1 MAENNLNS
9 NDTAQNGKAISSV
22 PTQLDVETPS
32 VDRLNLENQFGE
44 YRSLDMPDPLP
55 SYSSPDNVYKSPT
68 ILSSNRQH
76 NDDSLKSFENF
87 LLSKSDTK
95 PGGSIIRTLDEV
107 SSNRYDNFVPGDYN
121 NEDAYGQNQSW
132 GSKMVNGVG
141 KGLLLTGT
149 TFLQGTVGLVNGL
162 VQWGADGRFASFYD
176 NDFNRNLD
184 EVIKK
189 SEDVLPNFYTD
200 VEKNA
205 KWYSPDYFMTGN
217 FLWDGV
223 VKNMGFAA
231 GAYLTGGVYSA
242 GLKGLAALPG
252 ASKLLSMGR
261 LAEAV
266 AASEEALIGLDRGS
280 EAYGKIKAL
289 SDSYIK
295 QYNILSKGHRAV
307 VSGLSTSGEAGF
319 EAYQN
324 LNDFRNTKIQE
335 FKDLN
340 GGLEPK
346 GADLAKINA
355 LADGVG
361 NSSFAA
367 NVALLSATNY
377 IQFPKILGSSYTAE
391 KGIMN
396 NLTKEIGDVTT
407 DAAGKYIV
415 KESKNKV
422 LKTINTVRPY
432 LFSTSEGFEEGA
444 QFSIGVG
451 VKDYYDKKYNNE
463 PTSWMDAISTG
474 IEKGFLSDEGAKNV
488 LIGGFSGALMMGK
501 GKFVEARQ
509 QSVDTSQ
516 AVKEFNQFQ
525 FSDFTKETID
535 SVNRGTK
542 LQEEREQLLKEGN
555 ITDSKDKETDYIINY
570 LTPRIKFG
578 RYDLVKSDIDD
589 QRALASSDDGFNQLV
604 KEGKAE
610 STDTREAFLTR
621 LTNFEQT
628 ANNVKSLYQ
637 SLNLRYGGKV
647 NLEGKPLFTPAVI
660 DKMIYAATKIS
671 DYEQRIPSLS
681 IKLINNVDNITDIL
695 QDVSEGNLESFNV
708 AMTNL
713 EGSKL
718 VNKEDL
724 IEALDDAAYMTV
736 KRDVLLKEYD
746 SLKKF
751 PENHQAVIPT
761 ITDGAG
767 NVLDEN
773 GKIVPKQTI
782 TVKVKDG
789 KTGQVVDKKIEIGTE
804 YVLGKIVKYDKDGN
818 EVIQAPT
825 LSILADN
832 GDGTFKI
839 KDKNGIRNVSAET
852 LEGYQLSKLSDITK
866 DKKKNYAYIN
876 RNNTFSNKLIKDAS
890 GNPVVGRLEYS
901 ANKDRL
907 TFVYKNEK
915 GQVIRS
921 EVWNNMFKAQGT
933 FKEAI
938 VTQVGEV
945 TAEAAQATEEFVN
958 DVTTISQKL
967 QTRNNI
973 ILDLYDKSVKRLD
986 EITKKLNTSKDR
998 LDKAIEALEKQL
1010 AAESLTKAG
1019 KPRKN
1024 QTPAMRK
1031 IINELSSLQ
1040 AILTKEN
1047 EQLQSEKEEL
1057 ESNIPFFKDF
1067 LDNLESLPE
1076 SGREMIKLLKDDINT
1091 LEDLID
1097 ITNQAIKD
1105 NDSLLKQIEDALM
1118 EALSIFN
1125 DYIKRLQQE
1134 NPGVPLFIDDLRTYL
1149 ENILKDKGIEELN
1162 KISTDFVAK
1171 AIELDYDINDFS
1183 AELKIPALNKK
1194 AEDLVKDIADLKE
1207 GLDKLINEQIAK
1219 REILNAFEQFAED
1232 VKKQEEEAA
1241 QMQRNVTLRQE
1252 LLGTLTG
1259 SVQNFFGT
1267 KPYEQEA
1274 KKDKLTVVGATKPF
1288 TGDTD
1293 ERPLPGYA
1301 ARVNHFG
1308 ARVSDM
1314 DNVDDLRGVIVTA
1327 NTEDQILSGLTEAF
1341 MSEDI
1346 PGNTA
1351 ADIARKNKIR
1361 EEVIFLVVTEN
1372 GQLVDK
1378 DGKLIPG
1385 KSADETQ
1392 EAYNKRLYDNAI
1404 FQVFPSASLAYTKG
1418 DIETGSMF
1426 RDTVPEYERESL
1438 KEQYKAWRDGQLSN
1452 TTLDKKGQKFKT
1464 SFGNLEFVKYKD
1476 DKGNPITDATRTPV
1490 QDAGLLAKG
1499 ILNRDAVI
1507 TVATTNDDKSE
1518 GSVSFKSPKG
1528 RVFLRIPGQGLVRLF
1543 NKKFNKTEAETIFEA
1558 MLNLA
1563 KNASANGSLYGNE
1576 KEEVNKNILN
1586 WLKSVVYWGI
1596 AKYPDGTRK
1605 PAGYNNIWFED
1616 VLVEGKQVKKLFM
1629 SGLQKESQ
1637 AYFDFTPQGLM
1648 NSKQDILG
1656 LLGQM
1661 YANTDA
1667 KKVNIDT
1674 YNAPYDEILRF
1685 DNLGNPVTRTWPNY
1699 QTYLLSANIVD
1710 KDGNVI
1716 GKRTGKEIPLTT
1728 QVRPLKSPEDTN
1740 RKGVYFTLNSSVEYT
1755 VPAAPVAAPVIVTPS
1770 PVVATPT
1777 TPQTPVTP
1785 QQQPT
1790 SPGKFN
1796 LDGKGENSIV
1806 IGGKP
1811 DGKGGIT
1818 PIYNINFTFDI
1829 SKISDYLKGLTDFT
1843 SLYEDGGL
1851 TKEFLNILNDNK
1863 VVTYIDT
1870 ADNPNGISA
1879 FVKVAG
1885 ENRAE
1890 GISLNKIFEA
1900 IAPQVVAEMIPVQ
1913 PAIADEPQVVEEQ
1926 EIVVAPEEVT
1936 PSTAQEGVDWNAATL
1951 ENVKS
1956 RLISGELKSITSD
1969 IDEPGDTVKFSYYQ
1983 AEDRQSQQTVGGFED
1998 FAEVDIVEEPKGN
2011 YFTAE
2016 NGFGEGGVF
2025 NENDPKLDKI
2035 INGII
2040 DYNKAASTNEEVAPV
2055 EVVPTTELPE
2065 GFINL
2070 DDIEDVDVDRSE
2082 MRVAQAIDKLDQ
2094 FKAENWNKLEEDY
2107 NKMLPNVPLYRVKN
2121 MIKGTNGRQLWGMFH
2136 NAAVY
2141 VYENAEEGTAYHEVF
2156 EAVWKMFAGPAQK
2169 QAIIN
2174 EFKSR
2179 KGSFTDRET
2188 RKSVEYKN
2196 ATAYQIKE
2204 QLAEEFREAVLLDKL
2219 GKPLESKSLIGRLF
2233 SQLIDAIKA
2242 FFTGQNAQRNTKE
2255 LFNRIGN
2262 GYYAQ
2267 FNPYESQLSYAN
2279 KGVIDIEDAQAN
2291 ESSEGRSTTIPE
2303 IEMHDIIQHMTFL
2316 TLTRLSLNNESVFT
2330 VNDQNETELYP
2341 ALKLGILKLL
2351 KGQKELNKLLV
2362 SEGKSTLEKVTRLN
2376 NNIDTLSF
2384 NIQMEWAEITANH
2397 KAHLKTFDVQFDE
2410 NDEDILNSE
2419 ENTGRGEFESAN
2431 KIDSFRKANAALK
2444 LVLSTMPITQ
2454 VVKGKIDWFPSSIGG
2469 VTLIPAKQIEIDLKS
2484 KLHSSMDIEDMLFG
2498 LKTMAENNPNY
2509 NSLFRRLT
2517 GNSATV
2523 GLDINT
2529 IQEHDFQL
2537 AAALWKS
2544 ISMQNPD
2551 VITVFLQ
2558 EDGDV
2563 VVSNSTLSS
2572 AAKQA
2577 KKEMI
2582 NNIITTL
2589 KNDDSIYFRYAPS
2602 PIGKYYAKNNLKSLE
2617 FNGRDLKGYIDFLK
2631 QLGINFN
2638 ERDLVDLKEDQLTAF
2653 KQSVNYIKNELAK
2666 VGDKKIVKDA
2676 EDNYVE
2682 EDGGI
2687 SVINTKT
2694 LNIDGNL
2701 FELAIVKAVIDNPE
2715 FQSTYFN
2722 INGERT
2728 QSFIGTNLI
2737 SALYNTLSK
2746 LKNIEELQNNPRYKR
2761 FAYLAAGNDVFVQG
2775 SQILKKMFDIVGP
2788 DSTGKRRGGTEDIGK
2803 PVIIDGIVD
2812 EQTGKKKEASKVTYR
2827 QRLIQEMNLNLSGIF
2842 MNLVPGDA
2850 SLEHAIR
2857 MYNAK
2862 DPFVKEDQ
2870 LLNKGYL
2877 DVFKDYFISEVE
2889 LVKENRNTAKNNGK
2903 DLRFFKA
2910 ILADPTKETDAE
2922 KNALH
2927 KKIAS
2932 RIKKDTDAEQLY
2944 QDNKEAINSAV
2955 EAFIKKETEETEEL
2969 LRAYDI
2975 ITTEDGQ
2982 LSVDKVALFGKEEM
2996 VTQAGLNTKLKAL
3009 SINYMI
3015 ANIEM
3020 HKILYSDPYQYND
3033 ELKRIK
3039 NFTSPGQA
3047 LVPSSQNIDTR
3058 LNKIYNK
3065 GFKPGDIGYT
3075 DMTQDHFRSIVL
3087 QDVLSTNE
3095 NLGYDVPYEETDGG
3109 GLITLKGARI
3119 FKLRAGT
3126 WTANNERQYKYDI
3139 AFEKTIKGK
3148 DLTDTEKKEQG
3159 LNLSEEEK
3167 EIFKQGNPGIK
3178 DTYTPI
3184 KPIVRGSK
3192 DNGRTYN
3199 DIVLHKFALAPLS
3212 FRILYE
3218 LNPNS
3223 NAIKLYNKM
3232 QKENIDY
3239 AVFASGS
3246 KVGTEKISPLYN
3258 AKGEFDN
3265 TPFQDAKEKKGNLA
3279 DNVKRAVS
3287 NIPFTIVAV
3296 QSEVPSKDVAAVTQ
3310 GSQITKLATMDY
3322 LESGVPVDFM
3332 PGKEFEDRFMAWL
3345 ALDDKSSYNEGTNI
3359 YNEIINNQKLLEARI
3374 EEAVEALHK
3383 KLGIVETTNE
3393 EGDKQWVIEDRDKLV
3408 KTLTE
3413 EIGKREINY
3422 NIVDAFAGFVK
3433 GDVILEATPV
3443 YQQVRNILYS
3453 IADKTI
3459 VRPKISGGMKVQVSS
3474 ALLESVRAEG
3484 KPVLDDKG
3492 KQVFNEDG
3500 SPKLTY
3506 ASDNLK
3512 FYTKSE
3518 DGKVITTCEIMI
3530 GRWFKSNKTDAELM
3544 DYFNNDS
3551 EGKKEFAALMGVAFR
3566 IPTQKQNSIDVF
3578 KIKQFLPKDFGDSV
3592 IIPSALVKKAGSD
3605 FDIDKLSIYL
3615 KNVFTDSQG
3624 KIRVVPFLGTG
3635 QEAKNSFYRLFDEG
3649 KLLSKSQVKELN
3661 DELELYKSGKLEGK
3675 LIEAIFGEAGLFT
3688 EEDVLEDFIE
3698 TLKENG
3704 IRDSVVDKFYKQS
3717 LENAY
3722 IQSLE
3727 NLISNP
3733 LNYDNLV
3740 KPNDATPLKD
3750 LSIDIQREM
3759 GYEKADFG
3767 NVGNMLNRGFMSNLR
3782 QSFVGGKQALG
3793 IAAQGQVG
3801 HAQRQRS
3808 VTYVDVD
3815 RLEGD
3820 LIDEQDKIILG
3831 NESDSNLFATDT
3843 DINFQEYNSAIVNG
3857 RRRPMFSWIKNK
3869 AGEYISDING
3879 MFIDGYV
3886 DISKGDWIIK
3896 LGATTNVASTWLFLT
3911 DLGVPIKTVAYFMNQ
3926 PIIKDYLRAIENK
3939 GYSWLYIE
3947 DMIADKLEDYSPS
3960 KEFVKSGTSIKG
3972 IPVETDL
3979 YKMLKYNNAA
3989 PKKDMSDLQKLQQQY
4004 MLKEFLKYSKMASH
4018 MFNVSQASN
4027 YDTANI
4033 NDPYL
4038 VFKKMVQLEKARRTI
4053 ISSVDDI
4060 ISGSFV
4066 KELKDKIFDYRDAF
4080 SEILM
4085 SDKGNVRQVLQ
4096 NVLMPYTEM
4105 SDRDFVKLSQKAVN
4119 DLFDWAVQT
4128 TYKEGV
4134 PVNTKVARILLG
4146 TETEKSAAEQIIDY
4160 RDSIL
4165 GNPVKGI
4172 APKPG
4177 HKLFNNII
4185 LNSLSIDQNDKQ
4197 GGKKDAPINLILDN
4211 RDNKVFDQN
4220 LTIYGFNELRETL
4233 REEDNLKLYGKL
4245 TRLALLQSGLTNSP
4259 ISFTNL
4265 LPYED
4270 FKGLYNETLSIL
4282 EKLPN
4287 LAQFQELDV
4296 FQRSNWNNSDV
4307 ATYKRE
4313 TIKKMPKKEGD
4324 GFYMFKPDTK
4334 LVDSLTTA
4342 VNNKTIPKLIGLSP
4356 MSEAGRSDFVVFTYE
4371 DPISSEQRILRRK
4384 NGNNQHQHK
4393 VLMKKVY
4400 TRDAN
4405 DKIIPLTQVTESNGV
4420 VYTKY
4425 IYKAIN
4431 AWGDSFRAQE
4441 FYTTNQ
4447 QSVLDN
4453 GFDKINEVE
4462 DDVIVDIYKG
4472 GAIAPVSEEE
4482 NRKLMGEPTEE
4493 EMRRMYPEI
4502 YEQGEKPEGTINV
4515 YWGQPES
4522 ATSTKILSNLAP
4534 RKFSY
4539 ESVDGVTREY
4549 GSVEHAYQ
4557 SNKNGKFDKVT
4568 YDAYVAKGGYGV
4580 KIAPKLTDVGKR
4592 ANLQIMKDLVVE
4604 SFIQNPNSDAAN
4616 KLLQYENFTHNTNEL
4631 IDQAFLEGLKL
4642 AQRELLNMTP
4652 EVKAEIIRQQKEC

>member
-1 MAENNLNS
+1 MSKNNTQPT
-9 NDTAQNGKAISSV
+9 DTAQNGASV
-22 PTQLDVETPS
+22 LPTQQNVETPLL
-32 VDRLNLENQFGE
+32 DRLDLENQFGG
-44 YRSLDMPDPLP
+44 YRAPGVPEPLTT
-55 SYSSPDNVYKSPT
+55 YSSPDNVYNAPT
-68 ILSSNRQH
+68 DLVNVRGGQDS
-76 NDDSLKSFENF
+76 SLKSLENF
-87 LLSKSDTK
+87 LLTPTATK
-95 PGGSIIRTLDEV
+95 QGGSIIRTLDEV
-107 SSNRYDNFVPGDYN
+107 SSNRFDNFVPGDYN
-121 NEDAYGQNQSW
+121 NEDAYAQGQGW
-132 GSKMVNGVG
+132 GEKMVNGVA

-162 VQWGADGRFASFYD
+162 SRWGQDGKFASFYD
-176 NDFNRNLD
+176 NEFNRNID
-184 EVIKK
+184 EILKEA
-189 SEDVLPNFYTD
+189 EDNAPNFYTD

-205 KWYSPDYFMTGN
+205 SWYSPDYWMTGN

-231 GAYLTGGVYSA
+231 GAYLSGGVYSA

-252 ASKLLSMGR
+252 ASRLLSMGR
-261 LAEAV
+261 AAEAI
-266 AASEEALIGLDRGS
+266 ALSEEALLTTQKGTQ
-280 EAYGKIKAL
+280 AYGKLKAL
-289 SDSYIK
+289 SDSYLTK
-295 QYNILSKGHRAV
+295 YNVLEKGHRAV
-307 VSGLSTSGEAGF
+307 VAGLSTTGEAGF

-324 LNDFRNTKIQE
+324 LNDFRNQKMQE
-335 FKDLN
+335 FRNNN
-340 GGLEPK
+340 GGVEPTGK
-346 GADLAKINA
+346 DLAKINA
-355 LADGVG
+355 MADSVG
-361 NSSFAA
+361 NASFLS

-377 IQFPKILGSSYTAE
+377 IQFFKILGSSYSAE
-391 KGIMN
+391 KRIIN
-396 NLTKEIGDVTT
+396 NVVREIKDVTT
-407 DAAGKYIV
+407 DAAGKYV
-415 KESKNKV
+415 EKVSKSKV
-422 LKTINTVRPY
+422 LNAVNAVRPY

-444 QFSIGVG
+444 QYAIQMGTRS
-451 VKDYYDKKYNNE
+451 YYDKKYDNKA
-463 PTSWMDAISTG
+463 TSWLDAVSTG
-474 IEKGFLSDEGAKNV
+474 ITKTLGTNEGAKNI
-488 LIGGFSGALMMGK
+488 LIGGLSGALMMAKGNYIEGK
-501 GKFVEARQ
+501 SKSTNTANAIE
-509 QSVDTSQ
+509 
-516 AVKEFNQFQ
+516 KFNQFKL
-525 FSDFTKETID
+525 SDFTKETID
-535 SVNRGTK
+535 SVNRGTV
-542 LQEEREQLLKEGN
+542 LQQERETLLKEGN

-578 RYDLVKSDIDD
+578 RFDLVMSDIADYK
-589 QRALASSDDGFNQLV
+589 ALAATDDGFNQLV
-604 KEGKAE
+604 IGGQALA
-610 STDTREAFLTR
+610 TDNREAYMSR
-621 LTNFEQT
+621 LNNFEQT
-628 ANNVKSLYQ
+628 ANNVKTLYQ
-637 SLNLRYGGKV
+637 SINLRYGAKV
-647 NLEGKPLFTPAVI
+647 DSEGKQLYTPAVV
-660 DKMIYAATKIS
+660 DQMIYAVTKVS
-671 DYEQRIPSLS
+671 DYEKRIPSLTN
-681 IKLINNVDNITDIL
+681 KLVVNVNNIGQIL
-695 QDVSEGNLESFNV
+695 QDVSEGKLETFNI
-708 AMTNL
+708 AMAEL

-718 VNKEDL
+718 VNKEEL

-736 KRDVLLKEYD
+736 KRDVLLKQYD
-746 SLKKF
+746 SIKKS
-751 PENHQAVIPT
+751 PEKFQAIDP
-761 ITDGAG
+761 ITTDEDG
-767 NVLDEN
+767 NVIDDK
-773 GKIVPKQTI
+773 GQIVPKETI
-782 TVKVKDG
+782 KVKVKDG
-789 KTGQVVDKKIEIGTE
+789 KTGQVVDKNIEIGTQ
-804 YVLGKIVKYDKDGN
+804 YLLGKVVKYDKDGN
-818 EVIQAPT
+818 EVIQDPV

-832 GDGTFKI
+832 GDGTYKI
-839 KDKNGIRNVSAET
+839 KDNNGIRNVSAQT
-852 LEGYQLSKLSDITK
+852 LEDYQLSKLSDITS
-866 DKKKNYAYIN
+866 DKKKNYVYVN
-876 RNNTFSNKLIKDAS
+876 RNNTFSNKLIKDAE
-890 GNPVVGRLEYS
+890 GNPVVGRLEYN
-901 ANKDRL
+901 ANKDKL
-907 TFVYKNEK
+907 TFAYKNEK
-915 GQVIRS
+915 GKIIRS
-921 EVWNNMFKAQGT
+921 EVWNNMFKAKEG
-933 FKEAI
+933 FNEAI
-938 VTQVGEV
+938 ITKVGEV
-945 TAEAAQATEEFVN
+945 TADESKATEDFVN
-958 DVTTISQKL
+958 AVTTISQKL

-986 EITKKLNTSKDR
+986 EITKKLSTSKER
-998 LDKAIEALEKQL
+998 TAKAIDALKNQL

-1024 QTPAMRK
+1024 QTPAMKK

-1040 AILTKEN
+1040 DTLIKEN
-1047 EQLQSEKEEL
+1047 EQLAIEKEEL

-1076 SGREMIKLLKDDINT
+1076 SGTEMIKTLKNDINT

-1105 NDSLLKQIEDALM
+1105 NTSLLKQIEDAFLK
-1118 EALSIFN
+1118 AISIFN

-1134 NPGVPLFIDDLRTYL
+1134 NPNTPLYL
-1149 ENILKDKGIEELN
+1149 EALQLNLEKVLGEEGAQYYIDNKQGITEQ
-1162 KISTDFVAK
+1162 V
-1171 AIELDYDINDFS
+1171 IELESDINDFS
-1183 AELKIPALNKK
+1183 YELKIPALNKK
-1194 AEDLVKDIADLKE
+1194 AEELVKDIEELKE
-1207 GLDKLINEQIAK
+1207 GLNKLINEQIAK
-1219 REILNAFEQFAED
+1219 REILEVFEQFAED
-1232 VKKQEEEAA
+1232 VKRQEEEAA
-1241 QMQRNVTLRQE
+1241 QMQRNVTLGQE

-1267 KPYEQEA
+1267 KTYEQEA
-1274 KKDKLTVVGATKPF
+1274 KKDKLSVVGGTKPF

-1327 NTEDQILSGLTEAF
+1327 DTEDQILSGLTEAF
-1341 MSEDI
+1341 MFEDI

-1385 KSADETQ
+1385 KSTEETQ
-1392 EAYNKRLYDNAI
+1392 EAYNKRLYNNAI
-1404 FQVFPSASLAYTKG
+1404 FQVFPSAGLNYTKG

-1426 RDTVPEYERESL
+1426 RDTVPEYEKESL

-1464 SFGNLEFVKYKD
+1464 SFGNLEFIKYKD
-1476 DKGNPITDATRTPV
+1476 AKGNPIADVTRTPV
-1490 QDAGLLAKG
+1490 QDAGLLDKG

-1507 TVATTNDDKSE
+1507 TVATTNDEKSE

-1528 RVFLRIPGQGLVRLF
+1528 RVFLRVPGQGLVRLY
-1543 NKKFNKTEAETIFEA
+1543 NKKFSKTESETIFDA
-1558 MLNLA
+1558 ILNLA
-1563 KNASANGSLYGNE
+1563 KNASEKGSLYGNE
-1576 KEEVNKNILN
+1576 KEDVNKNILN

-1596 AKYPDGTRK
+1596 AKDKDGNRK

-1616 VLVEGKQVKKLFM
+1616 VLVEGKPIKKLFM

-1637 AYFDFTPQGLM
+1637 AYFDFTPQGLI
-1648 NSKQDILG
+1648 NRKQDILG
-1656 LLGQM
+1656 LLTQM

-1674 YNAPYDEILRF
+1674 YNASYDEILRF

-1710 KDGNVI
+1710 NKGMTV
-1716 GKRTGKEIPLTT
+1716 GKRTGNEIPLTT
-1728 QVRPLKSPEDTN
+1728 QVRPLTSVEDTN

-1755 VPAAPVAAPVIVTPS
+1755 VPAAPVAKAVVTPAPAATQTAQAPV
-1770 PVVATPT
+1770 TPT
-1777 TPQTPVTP
+1777 ATPVTP

-1790 SPGKFN
+1790 APGQFN
-1796 LDGKGENSIV
+1796 LNGEGENSIV

-1818 PIYNINFTFDI
+1818 KIYNINFTFDI
-1829 SKISDYLKGLTDFT
+1829 NKISDYLKGLTDFT
-1843 SLYEDGGL
+1843 SLYNDKGVL
-1851 TKEFLNILNDNK
+1851 TGEFTSMLLNSKAVVFSDVEGNTNGIIQFKADVPSSFEGIALNK
-1863 VVTYIDT
+1863 V
-1870 ADNPNGISA
+1870 
-1879 FVKVAG
+1879 
-1885 ENRAE
+1885 
-1890 GISLNKIFEA
+1890 FEA
-1900 IAPQVVAEMIPVQ
+1900 VAPQVVAEIIPVQ
-1913 PAIADEPQVVEEQ
+1913 PAIADDVEVITKIPSDLTNGAQIFYSKNSSITGVITNINFENNTVSYETDKVDVEDESFDEFIKSYTIKKEESPIEEVV
-1926 EIVVAPEEVT
+1926 VTPEEV
-1936 PSTAQEGVDWNAATL
+1936 
-1951 ENVKS
+1951 
-1956 RLISGELKSITSD
+1956 IT
-1969 IDEPGDTVKFSYYQ
+1969 
-1983 AEDRQSQQTVGGFED
+1983 
-1998 FAEVDIVEEPKGN
+1998 
-2011 YFTAE
+2011 
-2016 NGFGEGGVF
+2016 
-2025 NENDPKLDKI
+2025 
-2035 INGII
+2035 
-2040 DYNKAASTNEEVAPV
+2040 
-2055 EVVPTTELPE
+2055 TTELPKR
-2065 GFINL
+2065 INL
-2070 DDIEDVDVDRSE
+2070 RDIKNRSNKSE
-2082 MRVAQAIDKLDQ
+2082 MRVAQVIDQIKQ
-2094 FKAENWNKLEEDY
+2094 FKPEQWNKVEEAMA
-2107 NKMLPNVPLYRVKN
+2107 KMLPNIPFYRVKN
-2121 MIKGTNGRQLWGMFH
+2121 MIKGTNGRQAWGMLH
-2136 NAAVY
+2136 DAAIY

-2174 EFKSR
+2174 EFKAR
-2179 KGSFTDRET
+2179 RGSFIDREST
-2188 RKSVEYKN
+2188 TSVEYSK
-2196 ATAYQIKE
+2196 ATAHQIKE
-2204 QLAEEFREAVLLDKL
+2204 QLAEEFRDAVLNDKL
-2219 GKPLESKSLIGRLF
+2219 GLPKESKTLIGRLF
-2233 SQLIDAIKA
+2233 SQLMDFIKA
-2242 FFTGQNAQRNTKE
+2242 FFTGETAQRNTKE
-2255 LFNRIGN
+2255 LFNNIGN

-2267 FNPYESQLSYAN
+2267 FNPYEKGLSYAT
-2279 KGVIDIEDAQAN
+2279 KGIIDIEDAQATS
-2291 ESSEGRSTTIPE
+2291 SSEMRSTTISE

-2316 TLTRLSLNNESVFT
+2316 TLTKLSLNNESVFT
-2330 VNDQNETELYP
+2330 VNDLSESELYP
-2341 ALKLGILKLL
+2341 ELQLGILSLLSEKLEIAENAIIP
-2351 KGQKELNKLLV
+2351 GTVSSEEATRYINNLN
-2362 SEGKSTLEKVTRLN
+2362 
-2376 NNIDTLSF
+2376 TLSD
-2384 NIQMEWAEITANH
+2384 NIQDEWDEITANH
-2397 KAHLKTFDVQFDE
+2397 KAHLKTFNVEFDE
-2410 NDEDILNSE
+2410 NDDAILNNE
-2419 ENTGRGEFESAN
+2419 ENTGRQEFDAAN

-2444 LVLSTMPITQ
+2444 LVLSTLPVTKI
-2454 VVKGKIDWFPSSIGG
+2454 VNGSIDWFPSSIGG
-2469 VTLIPAKQIEIDLKS
+2469 VTLIPADQIHIDLKS

-2498 LKTMAENNPNY
+2498 LKTMAESNPNY
-2509 NSLFRRLT
+2509 NALFRRLT
-2517 GNSATV
+2517 GNSAAV

-2537 AAALWKS
+2537 ATALWKS

-2589 KNDDSIYFRYAPS
+2589 KNDNSVYFKYSPAPV
-2602 PIGKYYAKNNLKSLE
+2602 GKYYAKPNLKALE
-2617 FNGRDLKGYIDFLK
+2617 FGRDLKGYIDFLK
-2631 QLGINFN
+2631 DIGIEFN
-2638 ERDLVDLKEDQLTAF
+2638 ERDLVDLKPDQIATF
-2653 KQSVNYIKNELAK
+2653 KKSVNYIKEELAK

-2676 EDNYVE
+2676 ENNDVE
-2682 EDGGI
+2682 EDGGL

-2701 FELAIVKAVIDNPE
+2701 FELAIVKAIIENTE

-2737 SALYNTLSK
+2737 SALHNTLSK
-2746 LKNIEELQNNPRYKR
+2746 LKNIEELQNDPRHKR

-2775 SQILKKMFDIVGP
+2775 SQVLKKMFDIVGEEP
-2788 DSTGKRRGGTEDIGK
+2788 TGKRRNGTEELLK

-2812 EQTGKKKEASKVTYR
+2812 EQTGKKKESSKVIYR
-2827 QRLIQEMNLNLSGIF
+2827 QRIIQEMNLNISGIF

-2857 MYNAK
+2857 MYNQK
-2862 DPFVKEDQ
+2862 DPFVLESE
-2870 LLNKGYL
+2870 LLSKSYL
-2877 DVFKDYFISEVE
+2877 DIFKDYFISEVG

-2910 ILADPTKETDAE
+2910 ILGDDVHKKISSKINSKTDAE
-2922 KNALH
+2922 
-2927 KKIAS
+2927 
-2932 RIKKDTDAEQLY
+2932 ELY
-2944 QDNKEAINSAV
+2944 NNNKEVINSAV

-2969 LRAYDI
+2969 LRTYDI
-2975 ITTEDGQ
+2975 ITTEEGQ
-2982 LSVDKVALFGKEEM
+2982 VKIDKVALFDKKEM
-2996 VTQAGLNTKLKAL
+2996 VTQAGLNTKLKTL
-3009 SINYMI
+3009 SINYII

-3020 HKILYSDPYQYND
+3020 HKILYSDPYQYKD

-3039 NFTSPGQA
+3039 NFTSPGQP
-3047 LVPSSQNIDTR
+3047 LVPSSQAIDAR
-3058 LNKIYNK
+3058 LNELYNK
-3065 GFKPGDIGYT
+3065 GFKLGDIGYT
-3075 DMTQDHFRSIVL
+3075 DMTQDHFKTVTL
-3087 QDVLSTNE
+3087 EDVLSTNE
-3095 NLGYDVPYEETDGG
+3095 NLDYDVPYEETDGG
-3109 GLITLKGARI
+3109 GLITLKAMRV

-3126 WTANNERQYKYDI
+3126 WTSNNEKQYRFDI
-3139 AFEKTIKGK
+3139 AFEELFKSGANEET
-3148 DLTDTEKKEQG
+3148 LKKF
-3159 LNLSEEEK
+3159 LKN
-3167 EIFKQGNPGIK
+3167 NPGIK

-3184 KPIVRGSK
+3184 KPIVRGNK

-3199 DIVLHKFALAPLS
+3199 DIVLHKFALAVLS
-3212 FRILYE
+3212 FRVLYE
-3218 LNPNS
+3218 LNPDS

-3246 KVGTEKISPLYN
+3246 KVGTEKISPLYK

-3265 TPFQDAKEKKGNLA
+3265 TPFQDAKELKGNLSN
-3279 DNVKRAVS
+3279 NVKRAVS
-3287 NIPFTIVAV
+3287 KIPFTIVAV
-3296 QSEVPSKDVAAVTQ
+3296 QSEVPSKDAAEVTQ

-3332 PGKEFEDRFMAWL
+3332 PGKEFEDRFLAWL
-3345 ALDDKSSYNEGTNI
+3345 DLDDKSSYNEGTNI

-3374 EEAVEALHK
+3374 EEAVESLHK

-3393 EGDKQWVIEDRDKLV
+3393 EGEKQWKIVDRDKLV

-3413 EIGKREINY
+3413 EISKREINY

-3484 KPVLDDKG
+3484 KPILDDKG
-3492 KQVFNEDG
+3492 KQVFKEDG
-3500 SPKLTY
+3500 SPKLSY
-3506 ASDNLK
+3506 ESKELA

-3518 DGKVITTCEIMI
+3518 DGKDITVCEIML

-3551 EGKKEFAALMGVAFR
+3551 EGKKEFAALTGVAFR

-3615 KNVFTDSQG
+3615 KNVFTDSQN
-3624 KIRVVPFLGTG
+3624 KIRVVPFLGFG
-3635 QEAKNSFYRLFDEG
+3635 QEAKNSFYKLFDEG
-3649 KLLSKSQVKELN
+3649 KLLSKVQLKELN
-3661 DELELYKSGKLEGK
+3661 EELELYKAGKLEGK

-3704 IRDSVVDKFYKQS
+3704 IRDSVVNKFYKQS

-3727 NLISNP
+3727 NLISSP

-3740 KPNDATPLKD
+3740 KPNDADPLKK
-3750 LSIDIQREM
+3750 LSEDIQTEM
-3759 GYEKADFG
+3759 GYDKADFG
-3767 NVGNMLNRGFMSNLR
+3767 DVGNMLSRGFMSNLR

-3808 VTYVDVD
+3808 VTYIDVD
-3815 RLEGD
+3815 RLTGD
-3820 LIDEQDKIILG
+3820 LVDEQDKIILG
-3831 NESDSNLFATDT
+3831 NESNSSIFATDT
-3843 DINFQEYNSAIVNG
+3843 DINFQEYNSAVVNG
-3857 RRRPMFSWIKNK
+3857 KRRPMLSWIKNK

-3911 DLGVPIKTVAYFMNQ
+3911 DLGVPIKTIAYFMNQ
-3926 PIIKDYLRAIENK
+3926 PIIRDYLRTIENK
-3939 GYSWLYIE
+3939 GYSWLYIDNIIE
-3947 DMIADKLEDYSPS
+3947 ETLLDYSPS
-3960 KEFVKSGTSIKG
+3960 TEFIKSGTTMKG
-3972 IPVETDL
+3972 IPEETDL
-3979 YKMLKYNNAA
+3979 YKMLKYNNAV
-3989 PKKDMSDLQKLQQQY
+3989 PRKDMSDLQKLQQQY
-4004 MLKEFLKYSKMASH
+4004 MLKEFLKYAKMASH

-4038 VFKKMVQLEKARRTI
+4038 VFKKMVQLEKARKTI

-4060 ISGSFV
+4060 IKGSFV

-4096 NVLMPYTEM
+4096 NVLMPYTDM
-4105 SDRDFVKLSQKAVN
+4105 TDRDFVKLSQKAVN

-4128 TYKEGV
+4128 NSN
-4134 PVNTKVARILLG
+4134 VNSKVALVLLG

-4160 RDSIL
+4160 RDSII

-4172 APKPG
+4172 APNPN

-4185 LNSLSIDQNDKQ
+4185 LNSLSIDQNDKK
-4197 GGKKDAPINLILDN
+4197 GGKKGAPINLILNN

-4233 REEDNLKLYGKL
+4233 KEENNLKLYGKL

-4270 FKGLYNETLSIL
+4270 FKGMYNETLSIL
-4282 EKLPN
+4282 ENLPN
-4287 LAQFQELDV
+4287 LAQFEELDV

-4313 TIKKMPKKEGD
+4313 TIKKMPKKDGD

-4334 LVDSLTTA
+4334 LVDSLTKA
-4342 VNNKTIPKLIGLSP
+4342 VNNKTVPKLIGLSP

-4371 DPISSEQRILRRK
+4371 DVISSEQRIIRRK
-4384 NGNNQHQHK
+4384 ISNTEHQHK
-4393 VLMKKVY
+4393 VLMQKVY

-4405 DKIIPLTQVTESNGV
+4405 DKRVPLLHITEKDGR

-4425 IYKAIN
+4425 VYKAIN

-4453 GFDKINEVE
+4453 GFDKVNEVE
-4462 DDVIVDIYKG
+4462 DDVIVNIYKG
-4472 GAIAPVSEEE
+4472 GATAVASIGNVNSEIKGSIKMQPDNIAKIKAGTKTISNRTEKEQVEDGVYTLPDGTKVQVKLLGEFQVNAEEQKSVVVEGNLKKELSKVFPEKSIEEIDTIWGPTTFIELDAYAKVEGFKDWNDFKTNNKFSSNFINGSQNRFVYSIKTVS
-4482 NRKLMGEPTEE
+4482 
-4493 EMRRMYPEI
+4493 
-4502 YEQGEKPEGTINV
+4502 EKPEGITQEEWDGLSQEEKNKIN
-4515 YWGQPES
+4515 
-4522 ATSTKILSNLAP
+4522 
-4534 RKFSY
+4534 
-4539 ESVDGVTREY
+4539 
-4549 GSVEHAYQ
+4549 
-4557 SNKNGKFDKVT
+4557 
-4568 YDAYVAKGGYGV
+4568 
-4580 KIAPKLTDVGKR
+4580 
-4592 ANLQIMKDLVVE
+4592 
-4604 SFIQNPNSDAAN
+4604 
-4616 KLLQYENFTHNTNEL
+4616 
-4631 IDQAFLEGLKL
+4631 
-4642 AQRELLNMTP
+4642 
-4652 EVKAEIIRQQKEC
+4652 EC

>member
-1 MAENNLNS
+1 MIQPDKENYINRKAVSLGLPSTPIVGDVGFNKSGRNNS
-9 NDTAQNGKAISSV
+9 EPGQNISA
-22 PTQLDVETPS
+22 
-32 VDRLNLENQFGE
+32 
-44 YRSLDMPDPLP
+44 LDMWEQALSAPKKLGVADIPVSSFYTGTRYKSTLP
-55 SYSSPDNVYKSPT
+55 GTDYEEMAAQGQTTGEKWANASLKLLGTAGTSFISGTVGLVAGIGSAVRDQRLASLIDNPVTRKMDDVMKYMEDYAPNYYSHQEKDSKWWSPDNILTANFWSDKVLKNLGYSVGAIGGGVAWGTLFKSIGLTNKLVQAGRGMEAATAIEESMSAVPNMQKLNAFENALNSLTQKYIKSPVSFVLKDSDR
-68 ILSSNRQH
+68 ILTSTMGTFGEASMEGLQGMNKYR
-76 NDDSLKSFENF
+76 
-87 LLSKSDTK
+87 
-95 PGGSIIRTLDEV
+95 
-107 SSNRYDNFVPGDYN
+107 
-121 NEDAYGQNQSW
+121 EDAIQEYKNIHGVEPIGAELDKINKSADQVGMYIW
-132 GSKMVNGVG
+132 GANS
-141 KGLLLTGT
+141 LLLTGT
-149 TFLQGTVGLVNGL
+149 
-162 VQWGADGRFASFYD
+162 
-176 NDFNRNLD
+176 
-184 EVIKK
+184 
-189 SEDVLPNFYTD
+189 
-200 VEKNA
+200 
-205 KWYSPDYFMTGN
+205 
-217 FLWDGV
+217 
-223 VKNMGFAA
+223 
-231 GAYLTGGVYSA
+231 
-242 GLKGLAALPG
+242 
-252 ASKLLSMGR
+252 
-261 LAEAV
+261 
-266 AASEEALIGLDRGS
+266 
-280 EAYGKIKAL
+280 
-289 SDSYIK
+289 
-295 QYNILSKGHRAV
+295 
-307 VSGLSTSGEAGF
+307 
-319 EAYQN
+319 
-324 LNDFRNTKIQE
+324 
-335 FKDLN
+335 
-340 GGLEPK
+340 
-346 GADLAKINA
+346 
-355 LADGVG
+355 
-361 NSSFAA
+361 
-367 NVALLSATNY
+367 NY
-377 IQFPKILGSSYTAE
+377 IQLPKILGSSRKADKALINE
-391 KGIMN
+391 
-396 NLTKEIGDVTT
+396 LTKDVETGLYKQVVPATRFGRLAQKVKGVGQVLFAPSEAFEEGMQSSIQTGVNNYFQRARENKQDTSEFISTLNGAMSNVFGEGIHDTLTTKEGIESIIIGGISGGIQQGGIVGTYKNKEGQTRIGIGKSGTIAKQGLFGTGGERQANTDIAVTALNKSNIQKQLIDGVKYLGIGIGSQKLRQEAIVNNDVLSEKDYEADFTLSYLMPRIKYGKI
-407 DAAGKYIV
+407 DAV
-415 KESKNKV
+415 KEELDLYKSQAMD
-422 LKTINTVRPY
+422 
-432 LFSTSEGFEEGA
+432 SEGFRELVRGGIANENESSE
-444 QFSIGVG
+444 QFINRINNLQKLSNDVEVLYDKINDKYENEVNDKWQIKYTDD
-451 VKDYYDKKYNNE
+451 VIDKLVYSAAKIKDYDSRIPGVSN
-463 PTSWMDAISTG
+463 ALIGTG
-474 IEKGFLSDEGAKNV
+474 INTQLFLDALFQKEGSSTEDITA
-488 LIGGFSGALMMGK
+488 AL
-501 GKFVEARQ
+501 A
-509 QSVDTSQ
+509 
-516 AVKEFNQFQ
+516 
-525 FSDFTKETID
+525 TID
-535 SVNRGTK
+535 ALDITNDEK
-542 LQEEREQLLKEGN
+542 QDLK
-555 ITDSKDKETDYIINY
+555 
-570 LTPRIKFG
+570 
-578 RYDLVKSDIDD
+578 
-589 QRALASSDDGFNQLV
+589 
-604 KEGKAE
+604 
-610 STDTREAFLTR
+610 
-621 LTNFEQT
+621 
-628 ANNVKSLYQ
+628 KSLYDLAEL
-637 SLNLRYGGKV
+637 SLRRK
-647 NLEGKPLFTPAVI
+647 EMI
-660 DKMIYAATKIS
+660 DQY
-671 DYEQRIPSLS
+671 
-681 IKLINNVDNITDIL
+681 NDIL
-695 QDVSEGNLESFNV
+695 DKPEDF
-708 AMTNL
+708 
-713 EGSKL
+713 
-718 VNKEDL
+718 KEVGDL
-724 IEALDDAAYMTV
+724 
-736 KRDVLLKEYD
+736 
-746 SLKKF
+746 
-751 PENHQAVIPT
+751 
-761 ITDGAG
+761 TDTAG

-773 GKIVPKQTI
+773 GKIVPKQTVV
-782 TVKVKDG
+782 VKTKSG
-789 KTGQVVDKKIEIGTE
+789 DKSIEIGTE

-832 GDGTFKI
+832 GDGTYKI
-839 KDKNGIRNVSAET
+839 KDANGIRNVSAQV
-852 LEGYQLSKLSDITK
+852 LEDYQLSKLSDITS

-876 RNNTFSNKLIKDAS
+876 RNNTFSNKLIKDAN

-938 VTQVGEV
+938 ITQVGTL
-945 TAEAAQATEEFVN
+945 TAEAAQATEEFIN
-958 DVTTISQKL
+958 SVTTISQRL

-986 EITKKLNTSKDR
+986 EITKKLNTSKER
-998 LDKAIEALEKQL
+998 TAKAIEALENQL

-1024 QTPAMRK
+1024 QTLAMKK
-1031 IINELSSLQ
+1031 IINELASLQ
-1040 AILTKEN
+1040 SILIKEN

-1076 SGREMIKLLKDDINT
+1076 SGREMIKLLKDDIST

-1105 NDSLLKQIEDALM
+1105 NTSLLKQIEDAFLK
-1118 EALSIFN
+1118 AVSIFN

-1134 NPGVPLFIDDLRTYL
+1134 NPGVPLFIDDLTANL
-1149 ENILKDKGIEELN
+1149 EKALGEEGAKYYIANKQGITSQVLELE
-1162 KISTDFVAK
+1162 S
-1171 AIELDYDINDFS
+1171 DINDFS

-1194 AEDLVKDIADLKE
+1194 AEELVKDIVDLKE
-1207 GLDKLINEQIAK
+1207 GLDKLISEQIAK
-1219 REILNAFEQFAED
+1219 QEILSAFEKFAED
-1232 VKKQEEEAA
+1232 KKLQEEEAK

-1267 KPYEQEA
+1267 RPYEQEA

-1288 TGDTD
+1288 TEDTA

-1327 NTEDQILSGLTEAF
+1327 NTEDQILSGLVDNF
-1341 MSEDI
+1341 LNEDTR
-1346 PGNTA
+1346 PLTPA
-1351 ADIARKNKIR
+1351 KR
-1361 EEVIFLVVTEN
+1361 EEIKKEVIFLVVTEN

-1378 DGKLIPG
+1378 NGKLIPG

-1404 FQVFPSASLAYTKG
+1404 FQVFPSASLTSKG
-1418 DIETGSMF
+1418 KDGKVGSMF
-1426 RDTVPEYERESL
+1426 RDTVPQYERDSL
-1438 KEQYKAWRDGQLSN
+1438 KEQYKAWRDTQIAN

-1464 SFGNLEFVKYKD
+1464 SFGNLEFVKYKNAD
-1476 DKGNPITDATRTPV
+1476 GTTSVDTSARTSA

-1499 ILNRDAVI
+1499 ILNRDSVI

-1518 GSVSFKSPKG
+1518 GSVSFNSPKG
-1528 RVFLRIPGQGLVRLF
+1528 RVFLRIPGQGLVRLY
-1543 NKKFNKTEAETIFEA
+1543 NKKFNKTESETIFDA

-1616 VLVEGKQVKKLFM
+1616 VLEDGKQVKKLFM

-1637 AYFDFTPQGLM
+1637 RYFDFTPQGLI

-1674 YNAPYDEILRF
+1674 YNATYDEILRF

-1710 KDGNVI
+1710 NKGNVI

-1728 QVRPLKSPEDTN
+1728 QVRPLTSPEDTN

-1755 VPAAPVAAPVIVTPS
+1755 VPAAPVAKPVVVTP
-1770 PVVATPT
+1770 A
-1777 TPQTPVTP
+1777 PVTP
-1785 QQQPT
+1785 TAQAPAAAPVVKQQQPT
-1790 SPGKFN
+1790 TPGQFK
-1796 LDGKGENSIV
+1796 LDGKEENSIV
-1806 IGGKP
+1806 IGGKTLP
-1811 DGKGGIT
+1811 TGVVT

-1829 SKISDYLKGLTDFT
+1829 SKISEYLKGLTDFT
-1843 SLYEDGGL
+1843 SLYEDGAL
-1851 TKEFLNILNDNK
+1851 TKDFLNILNDNK
-1863 VVTYIDT
+1863 VITFFDVEGST
-1870 ADNPNGISA
+1870 NGISEL
-1879 FVKVAG
+1879 VKVVPDK
-1885 ENRAE
+1885 AE
-1890 GISLNKIFEA
+1890 SIALNKVFEA

-1913 PAIADEPQVVEEQ
+1913 PAIADETPVVEVQ
-1926 EIVVAPEEVT
+1926 EEKVPEVEKTNIVDTLRASGFIKALIGTTLIKDGTNGNIYVETNKDGSYTVSGFKYKKDLEGKFIPAGFTSTGGNTTNLGYERDMKSKISKTVSESEVVDAINDISKAIDAEVVVETPIVETSVEEV
-1936 PSTAQEGVDWNAATL
+1936 VL
-1951 ENVKS
+1951 
-1956 RLISGELKSITSD
+1956 
-1969 IDEPGDTVKFSYYQ
+1969 
-1983 AEDRQSQQTVGGFED
+1983 
-1998 FAEVDIVEEPKGN
+1998 
-2011 YFTAE
+2011 
-2016 NGFGEGGVF
+2016 
-2025 NENDPKLDKI
+2025 
-2035 INGII
+2035 
-2040 DYNKAASTNEEVAPV
+2040 
-2055 EVVPTTELPE
+2055 TTEVPKKTISLRDRTKLNPN
-2065 GFINL
+2065 IN
-2070 DDIEDVDVDRSE
+2070 RSE
-2082 MRVAQAIDKLDQ
+2082 MRVAQVVSEIKQ
-2094 FKAENWNKLEEDY
+2094 FKPEQWSKVEEAMA
-2107 NKMLPNVPLYRVKN
+2107 KMLPNIPLYRVKN
-2121 MIKGTNGRQLWGMFH
+2121 MIKGTNGRQAWGMLH
-2136 NAAVY
+2136 DAAIY

-2174 EFKSR
+2174 EFKAR
-2179 KGSFTDRET
+2179 KGSFIDRET
-2188 RKSVEYKN
+2188 RKSIEYKN

-2204 QLAEEFREAVLLDKL
+2204 QLAEEFRDAVLNDKL
-2219 GKPLESKSLIGRLF
+2219 GKPNESKTLIGRLF

-2242 FFTGQNAQRNTKE
+2242 FFTGENAQRNTKE
-2255 LFNRIGN
+2255 LFNNIGN

-2267 FNPYESQLSYAN
+2267 FNPYQSQLSYAK
-2279 KGVIDIEDAQAN
+2279 KGIIDIENAQATAD
-2291 ESSEGRSTTIPE
+2291 SEMRSTTIPE

-2330 VNDQNETELYP
+2330 VNDQKESELYP
-2341 ALKLGILKLL
+2341 ELQIGILSLLAEKLEITNNEMVA
-2351 KGQKELNKLLV
+2351 GTV
-2362 SEGKSTLEKVTRLN
+2362 SLQEGTRYINNLE
-2376 NNIDTLSF
+2376 TLSD
-2384 NIQMEWAEITANH
+2384 NIQMEWAEIVKNH

-2410 NDEDILNSE
+2410 SDEDILNSE
-2419 ENTGRGEFESAN
+2419 ENTGRGELEAAN

-2444 LVLSTMPITQ
+2444 LVLSTIPVTQ
-2454 VVKGKIDWFPSSIGG
+2454 VVEGKIDWFPSSIGG
-2469 VTLIPAKQIEIDLKS
+2469 VTLIPADQIHIDLKA
-2484 KLHSSMDIEDMLFG
+2484 KLHNSMDIEDMLLG

-2509 NSLFRRLT
+2509 NALFRRLT
-2517 GNSATV
+2517 GNSANQ
-2523 GLDINT
+2523 GLDITT

-2577 KKEMI
+2577 KKGMI
-2582 NNIITTL
+2582 NDIISTL
-2589 KNDDSIYFRYAPS
+2589 KADQSKYFRYVPAT
-2602 PIGKYYAKNNLKSLE
+2602 GRYYAKDNLKALE
-2617 FNGRDLKGYIDFLK
+2617 FDGSGLKQYVDFLNAI
-2631 QLGINFN
+2631 GIQFN
-2638 ERDLVDLKEDQLTAF
+2638 ERDIVDLKEDQISAF
-2653 KQSVNYIKNELAK
+2653 KKSVGYIREELAK
-2666 VGDKKIVKDA
+2666 VGDTKIVRDA
-2676 EDNYVE
+2676 NNNDVE

-2687 SVINTKT
+2687 RAINTKT

-2701 FELAIVKAVIDNPE
+2701 FELALVKAVIENTE

-2737 SALYNTLSK
+2737 SALHNTLSR
-2746 LKNIEELQNNPRYKR
+2746 LRNIEELQNDPRYKR

-2775 SQILKKMFDIVGP
+2775 SQMLKKMFDIVGA
-2788 DSTGKRRGGTEDIGK
+2788 DSTGKRRAGTEDIGK
-2803 PVIIDGIVD
+2803 PVIVDGIVD
-2812 EQTGKKKEASKVTYR
+2812 EETGKKKEASKVTYR

-2862 DPFVKEDQ
+2862 DPFVSEDQ

-2877 DVFKDYFISEVE
+2877 DIFKDYFMSEVE
-2889 LVKENRNTAKNNGK
+2889 LVKENRNTAKDNGK

-2910 ILADPTKETDAE
+2910 ILGDEA
-2922 KNALH
+2922 H

-2944 QDNKEAINSAV
+2944 EDNKEAINSAV
-2955 EAFIKKETEETEEL
+2955 EAFIKQETEETEEL

-2975 ITTEDGQ
+2975 VTTENGQ
-2982 LSVDKVALFGKEEM
+2982 VSVDKVNLFKKGET

-3020 HKILYSDPYQYND
+3020 HKLVYSDPYQYND

-3047 LVPSSQNIDTR
+3047 LVPGSQAIDAR
-3058 LNKIYNK
+3058 LNEIYNK
-3065 GFKPGDIGYT
+3065 GFEPGDIGYI
-3075 DMTQDHFRSIVL
+3075 DMTQDHFKSVTL
-3087 QDVLSTNE
+3087 ADVLSTNK
-3095 NLGYDVPYEETDGG
+3095 NLGYDTPYEETDGA
-3109 GLITLKGARI
+3109 GLITLKATKV

-3126 WTANNERQYKYDI
+3126 WTSNNEKQYRFDI
-3139 AFEKTIKGK
+3139 AFEELFKSGASKET
-3148 DLTDTEKKEQG
+3148 LTKFLK
-3159 LNLSEEEK
+3159 
-3167 EIFKQGNPGIK
+3167 GNPGIK

-3192 DNGRTYN
+3192 ENGRTYN

-3218 LNPNS
+3218 LNPDS

-3265 TPFQDAKEKKGNLA
+3265 TPFQDAAELKGKLK
-3279 DNVKRAVS
+3279 DNVKRAVT

-3296 QSEVPSKDVAAVTQ
+3296 QSEVPSKDAPVTTQ

-3332 PGKEFEDRFMAWL
+3332 PGEEFEDRFISWL
-3345 ALDDKSSYNEGTNI
+3345 GLDDKSSYNDGTNI
-3359 YNEIINNQKLLEARI
+3359 YNEIVNNQKLLEARI
-3374 EEAVEALHK
+3374 EDAVESLYK
-3383 KLGIVETTNE
+3383 KLGIKETINE
-3393 EGDKQWVIEDRDKLV
+3393 EGDREWRIEDRDKLV

-3422 NIVDAFAGFVK
+3422 NITDAFEGFVK
-3433 GDVILEATPV
+3433 GDVILEATPI

-3459 VRPKISGGMKVQVSS
+3459 VRPKISGGMKVQLSS

-3484 KPVLDDKG
+3484 KPVLDSKG
-3492 KQVFNEDG
+3492 NPTFNKDG

-3506 ASDNLK
+3506 ASNELA

-3518 DGKVITTCEIMI
+3518 DGKIVTTCEIMI

-3544 DYFNNDS
+3544 DYFNNDP

-3578 KIKQFLPKDFGDSV
+3578 RIKQFLPKDFGDSV

-3615 KNVFTDSQG
+3615 KSLYEDAKG
-3624 KIRVVPFLGTG
+3624 KLRVVPFYGFG
-3635 QEAKNSFYRLFDEG
+3635 QEAKYKFEDLFYDTLDI
-3649 KLLSKSQVKELN
+3649 KLDKKNAQILSQENLQT
-3661 DELELYKSGKLEGK
+3661 
-3675 LIEAIFGEAGLFT
+3675 IFGEIAYGESTDKTRNKWIPIFR
-3688 EEDVLEDFIE
+3688 EMFEDTLVDDKLSIDEVENAFITKLEKLGKNLDKLTNVDLQIILAQDFV
-3698 TLKENG
+3698 
-3704 IRDSVVDKFYKQS
+3704 DSMYKKS

-3740 KPNDATPLKD
+3740 KPNDAKPLSD
-3750 LSIDIQREM
+3750 LSDVIQKEM
-3759 GYEKADFG
+3759 GYAKADFG
-3767 NVGNMLNRGFMSNLR
+3767 NVGNMLSRRFMSNLR

-3808 VTYVDVD
+3808 VTYIDVD
-3815 RLEGD
+3815 RLEGN
-3820 LIDEQDKIILG
+3820 LVDEQDKIILG
-3831 NESDSNLFATDT
+3831 TKSDSTIFATDT
-3843 DINFQEYNSAIVNG
+3843 NINFQEYNSAIING
-3857 RRRPMFSWIKNK
+3857 VRRPMLSWIKNK

-3886 DISKGDWIIK
+3886 DIAKGDWIIK
-3896 LGATTNVASTWLFLT
+3896 LGATTNTASTWLFLI
-3911 DLGVPIKTVAYFMNQ
+3911 DLGVPIDTVGYFMNQ
-3926 PIIKDYLRAIENK
+3926 PIIKDYLRGIENK

-3947 DMIADKLEDYSPS
+3947 DMIEDKLAQYSPS
-3960 KEFVKSGTSIKG
+3960 KEFIKSGTSVKG
-3972 IPVETDL
+3972 IPAEGDL
-3979 YKMLKYNNAA
+3979 FKMLKYNNAA
-3989 PKKDMSDLQKLQQQY
+3989 PKSDMTDLQKLQQQY
-4004 MLKEFLKYSKMASH
+4004 MLKEFLKYAKMASH

-4038 VFKKMVQLEKARRTI
+4038 VFKKMIQLEKARKTI

-4080 SEILM
+4080 SEVLM

-4096 NVLMPYTEM
+4096 NVLEPYTDM

-4128 TYKEGV
+4128 TSKEGV

-4172 APKPG
+4172 APKPE

-4185 LNSLSIDQNDKQ
+4185 LNSLSIDQNDKK
-4197 GGKKDAPINLILDN
+4197 GGKKGAPVNLILDN
-4211 RDNKVFDQN
+4211 RENKVADQN

-4233 REEDNLKLYGKL
+4233 REENNLKLYGKL

-4265 LPYED
+4265 LPYND

-4287 LAQFQELDV
+4287 LAQFQELNI
-4296 FQRSNWNNSDV
+4296 FERNNWNNSDV
-4307 ATYKRE
+4307 VTYKRATLYFGE
-4313 TIKKMPKKEGD
+4313 DKDGTKYVSNLDRDTLIKPLKKATND
-4324 GFYMFKPDTK
+4324 GI
-4334 LVDSLTTA
+4334 
-4342 VNNKTIPKLIGLSP
+4342 IPKLVGLSP
-4356 MSEAGRSDFVVFTYE
+4356 MSEAGRSDFIVYSYE
-4371 DPISSEQRILRRK
+4371 DVISSEQRILRRK
-4384 NGNNQHQHK
+4384 TGDTQHQHK
-4393 VLMKKVY
+4393 MLMQKVY
-4400 TRDAN
+4400 TMENKKRV
-4405 DKIIPLTQVTESNGV
+4405 PLLHITEKKNKKGEMV
-4420 VYTKY
+4420 IYTKHV
-4425 IYKAIN
+4425 YKAVN

-4453 GFDKINEVE
+4453 GFDKVNEVK

-4472 GAIAPVSEEE
+4472 GATAVTSPVIENVVERTTIQMQPQNVEKILNGTKSTTIRESIPKGGNIQVGETKIVKFGGKDFNVTNRGHLTINEAGGVEAIVKSEGLSSV
-4482 NRKLMGEPTEE
+4482 NDF
-4493 EMRRMYPEI
+4493 MYQQSKNWANG
-4502 YEQGEKPEGTINV
+4502 QGKMYVYDIKPIQAVSEKPEGVTQEEIN
-4515 YWGQPES
+4515 
-4522 ATSTKILSNLAP
+4522 
-4534 RKFSY
+4534 
-4539 ESVDGVTREY
+4539 
-4549 GSVEHAYQ
+4549 
-4557 SNKNGKFDKVT
+4557 
-4568 YDAYVAKGGYGV
+4568 
-4580 KIAPKLTDVGKR
+4580 DV
-4592 ANLQIMKDLVVE
+4592 
-4604 SFIQNPNSDAAN
+4604 
-4616 KLLQYENFTHNTNEL
+4616 
-4631 IDQAFLEGLKL
+4631 
-4642 AQRELLNMTP
+4642 LN
-4652 EVKAEIIRQQKEC
+4652 QKENESKPCNE

>member
-1 MAENNLNS
+1 MAENNLES
-9 NDTAQNGKAISSV
+9 IDKAQNGAAAVNPV
-22 PTQLDVETPS
+22 PTQLNVETPML
-32 VDRLNLENQFGE
+32 DRLDLENQFGGYTAPGIPE
-44 YRSLDMPDPLP
+44 PLP
-55 SYSSPDNVYKSPT
+55 TYASPDNVYPDAVPLTSNLGGGGDDGSLESLYSSLRTPT
-68 ILSSNRQH
+68 S
-76 NDDSLKSFENF
+76 
-87 LLSKSDTK
+87 TK
-95 PGGSIIRTLDEV
+95 PGGSIMRTLSEV

-121 NEDAYGQNQSW
+121 NEDAYAQNQSW
-132 GSKMVNGVG
+132 TSKMINGVG

-149 TFLQGTVGLVNGL
+149 TFLQGTVGMVNGL
-162 VQWGADGRFASFYD
+162 VQWGKDGRFASFYD

-184 EVIKK
+184 EVIRKA
-189 SEDVLPNFYTD
+189 EDVAPNFYTD

-205 KWYSPDYFMTGN
+205 SWYSPDYFLTGN

-252 ASKLLSMGR
+252 ASRLLSMGKV
-261 LAEAV
+261 AEAV
-266 AASEEALIGLDRGS
+266 AKSEEMLLKLDKGT

-289 SDSYIK
+289 SDSYLRT
-295 QYNILSKGHRAV
+295 YNILDKGHRAV
-307 VSGLSTSGEAGF
+307 VAGLSTSGEAGF
-319 EAYQN
+319 EAFQN
-324 LNDFRNTKIQE
+324 LNTFRNQKIQE
-335 FKDLN
+335 FKDKN
-340 GGLEPK
+340 NGLEPK
-346 GADLAKINA
+346 GADLDNINRS
-355 LADGVG
+355 ADSVG
-361 NSSFAA
+361 NASFLG

-377 IQFPKILGSSYTAE
+377 IQFPKILGSSYKAE
-391 KGIMN
+391 KGIIN
-396 NLTKEIGDVTT
+396 NVTRGIGDITT
-407 DAAGKYIV
+407 DAAGKFV
-415 KESKNKV
+415 AKTPKNKV
-422 LKTINTVRPY
+422 LNTINKIRPY
-432 LFSTSEGFEEGA
+432 TFSASEGFEEGA

-451 VKDYYDKKYNNE
+451 VNDYYNKKYNNE
-463 PTSWMDAISTG
+463 PTSWLDALSTG
-474 IEKGFLSDEGAKNV
+474 ITEGFLSDEGAKNV
-488 LIGGFSGALMMGK
+488 LIGGLSGAIMMGK
-501 GKFVEARQ
+501 SKFQEGRETSKNTAEAITQ
-509 QSVDTSQ
+509 
-516 AVKEFNQFQ
+516 FNNYQL
-525 FSDFTKETID
+525 SDFTKETKD
-535 SVNRGTK
+535 SVNRGTV

-555 ITDSKDKETDYIINY
+555 ITESKDKETDYIINY

-578 RYDLVKSDIDD
+578 RFDLVKAEIDD
-589 QRALASSDDGFNQLV
+589 YRTLASTNDGFNELV
-604 KEGKAE
+604 KEEKALP
-610 STDTREAFLTR
+610 TDTREAFLDR
-621 LTNFEQT
+621 LNKFEQT

-637 SLNLRYGGKV
+637 TLNLRYSGLANADG
-647 NLEGKPLFTPAVI
+647 TPMYPTSVI
-660 DKMIYAATKIS
+660 DKMLYATTKIS
-671 DYEQRIPSLS
+671 DYEQRIPELTSQ
-681 IKLINNVDNITDIL
+681 LIGSVDNIDEIL
-695 QDVSEGNLESFNV
+695 QDVSEGKLDTFNTAVANLQ
-708 AMTNL
+708 A
-713 EGSKL
+713 SKL
-718 VNKEDL
+718 INKEEL
-724 IEALDDAAYMTV
+724 IEALDDAAFMTA
-736 KRDVLLKEYD
+736 KRDVLLKQYD
-746 SLKKF
+746 GLKNN
-751 PENHQAVIPT
+751 PEKYVAVEPT
-761 ITDGAG
+761 ITDSEG

-773 GKIVPKQTI
+773 GNIVPKETVI
-782 TVKVKDG
+782 VKVKDG

-876 RNNTFSNKLIKDAS
+876 RNNTFSNKLIKDAN
-890 GNPVVGRLEYS
+890 GNPVIGRLEYS

-933 FKEAI
+933 YKEAI
-938 VTQVGEV
+938 ITQVGEV

-958 DVTTISQKL
+958 AVTTISQKL

-986 EITKKLNTSKDR
+986 EITKKLNTSKER
-998 LDKAIEALEKQL
+998 TAKALEALEDQL
-1010 AAESLTKAG
+1010 AKESLTKKG
-1019 KPRKN
+1019 TPRKN
-1024 QTPAMRK
+1024 QTPAMKK
-1031 IINELSSLQ
+1031 IINELSSIQ
-1040 AILTKEN
+1040 ATLNKEN
-1047 EQLQSEKEEL
+1047 EQLLSEKEEL

-1105 NDSLLKQIEDALM
+1105 NSSLLKQIEDAFLK
-1118 EALSIFN
+1118 AVSIFN

-1134 NPGVPLFIDDLRTYL
+1134 NPGVPLFIDDLQANL
-1149 ENILKDKGIEELN
+1149 ERALGDEGAQYYINNKQGITTQVLELE
-1162 KISTDFVAK
+1162 S
-1171 AIELDYDINDFS
+1171 DINDFS

-1194 AEDLVKDIADLKE
+1194 AEELVKDIADLKE

-1241 QMQRNVTLRQE
+1241 QMQRNVTLGQE

-1288 TGDTD
+1288 TGDTV

-1308 ARVSDM
+1308 TRVSDM

-1341 MSEDI
+1341 LSEDI
-1346 PGNTA
+1346 TDA
-1351 ADIARKNKIR
+1351 KRKEEVRK
-1361 EEVIFLVVTEN
+1361 EVIFLVVTEN

-1418 DIETGSMF
+1418 DVETGSMF

-1464 SFGNLEFVKYKD
+1464 SFGNLEFVKYKNAD
-1476 DKGNPITDATRTPV
+1476 GTTSVDTSARTSA

-1528 RVFLRIPGQGLVRLF
+1528 RVFLRIPGQGLVRLY
-1543 NKKFNKTEAETIFEA
+1543 NKKFNKTESETIFDA

-1563 KNASANGSLYGNE
+1563 KNASANGSLFGNE

-1596 AKYPDGTRK
+1596 AKDKEGNRK

-1616 VLVEGKQVKKLFM
+1616 VMEDGKQVKKLFM

-1637 AYFDFTPQGLM
+1637 RYFDFTPQGLI

-1674 YNAPYDEILRF
+1674 YNAPYDEILSF
-1685 DNLGNPVTRTWPNY
+1685 DNLGLPVTRTWPNY

-1728 QVRPLKSPEDTN
+1728 QVRPLTSAEDTN

-1755 VPAAPVAAPVIVTPS
+1755 VPAAPIVKPAVVVTPAPVAATPTAQAPVAPTAS
-1770 PVVATPT
+1770 PVV
-1777 TPQTPVTP
+1777 P

-1790 SPGKFN
+1790 PPGQYN
-1796 LDGKGENSIV
+1796 LNGEAENSRMFGNGVGEIRFTFNSAKA
-1806 IGGKP
+1806 IEYIKSLSIDIFSIQGLLPAEISTAFFKN
-1811 DGKGGIT
+1811 DIM
-1818 PIYNINFTFDI
+1818 NINSDDVKM
-1829 SKISDYLKGLTDFT
+1829 KIGQIKENLRDTNPDATDEELT
-1843 SLYEDGGL
+1843 G
-1851 TKEFLNILNDNK
+1851 KALNIAVSMIWKD
-1863 VVTYIDT
+1863 V
-1870 ADNPNGISA
+1870 
-1879 FVKVAG
+1879 
-1885 ENRAE
+1885 
-1890 GISLNKIFEA
+1890 
-1900 IAPQVVAEMIPVQ
+1900 APQVVGEMTPVQ
-1913 PAIADEPQVVEEQ
+1913 PAIADEAPTSLVTRINDTITKIFEYESLFDFSTDQPGKVVKGEFIPDNLGSQIFEALNKSIKGELVKTDKVEAQKLFKEYAKEVHPDKNTQSSERQTIAEAFFKAMSVAKEQGRVDILNELKDKFDLEIAEVTTVVKTPIEE
-1926 EIVVAPEEVT
+1926 EEVVT
-1936 PSTAQEGVDWNAATL
+1936 PE
-1951 ENVKS
+1951 K
-1956 RLISGELKSITSD
+1956 
-1969 IDEPGDTVKFSYYQ
+1969 
-1983 AEDRQSQQTVGGFED
+1983 
-1998 FAEVDIVEEPKGN
+1998 
-2011 YFTAE
+2011 
-2016 NGFGEGGVF
+2016 
-2025 NENDPKLDKI
+2025 
-2035 INGII
+2035 
-2040 DYNKAASTNEEVAPV
+2040 
-2055 EVVPTTELPE
+2055 VVPATTLPE

-2094 FKAENWNKLEEDY
+2094 FKAENWKKLEEDY

-2121 MIKGTNGRQLWGMFH
+2121 LIKGTNGRQLWGMFH
-2136 NAAVY
+2136 DAAVY

-2179 KGSFTDRET
+2179 TGSFTDRET

-2204 QLAEEFREAVLLDKL
+2204 QLAEEFREAVLFDKL
-2219 GKPLESKSLIGRLF
+2219 GKPLESKSLISRLF

-2242 FFTGQNAQRNTKE
+2242 FFVGPRAQINTRE

-2267 FNPYESQLSYAN
+2267 FNPYETQLSYAK
-2279 KGVIDIEDAQAN
+2279 KGVIDIENAQAN
-2291 ESSEGRSTTIPE
+2291 QTSEGRSTTIPE

-2316 TLTRLSLNNESVFT
+2316 TLTKLSLNNESVFT
-2330 VNDQNETELYP
+2330 VNDQKESELYP

-2351 KGQKELNKLLV
+2351 AGQKKLNDILV
-2362 SEGKSTLEKVTRLN
+2362 TEGKSTLEKVTRMN
-2376 NNIDTLSF
+2376 NNLDTLSY

-2410 NDEDILNSE
+2410 NDEGILNSE
-2419 ENTGRGEFESAN
+2419 ENTGRGELEASN
-2431 KIDSFRKANAALK
+2431 KIDSYRKANAALK
-2444 LVLSTMPITQ
+2444 LVLSTIPVTEMTG
-2454 VVKGKIDWFPSSIGG
+2454 GKIDWLPSSIGG
-2469 VTLIPAKQIEIDLKS
+2469 VTLIPADQIHIDLKS
-2484 KLHSSMDIEDMLFG
+2484 KLHSSMDIEDMLLG

-2509 NSLFRRLT
+2509 NALFRRLT
-2517 GNSATV
+2517 GNSANQ
-2523 GLDINT
+2523 GLDITT

-2577 KKEMI
+2577 KKGMI
-2582 NNIITTL
+2582 NDIISTL
-2589 KNDDSIYFRYAPS
+2589 KADQSKYFRYVPAT
-2602 PIGKYYAKNNLKSLE
+2602 GRYYAKDNLKALE
-2617 FNGRDLKGYIDFLK
+2617 FDGSGLKQYVDFLNSI
-2631 QLGINFN
+2631 GIEFN
-2638 ERDLVDLKEDQLTAF
+2638 ERDLVDLKADQLSVF
-2653 KQSVNYIKNELAK
+2653 KKSVGYIREELAK
-2666 VGDKKIVKDA
+2666 VGDTKIVKDA
-2676 EDNYVE
+2676 NNNDVE

-2687 SVINTKT
+2687 RSISTKT

-2701 FELAIVKAVIDNPE
+2701 FELAIVKAVIENTE

-2737 SALYNTLSK
+2737 SALHNTLSK
-2746 LKNIEELQNNPRYKR
+2746 LKNIEDLQNDPRHKR

-2775 SQILKKMFDIVGP
+2775 SQMLKKMFDIVGT
-2788 DSTGKRRGGTEDIGK
+2788 DSTGKRRAGTEDIGK
-2803 PVIIDGIVD
+2803 PVIVDGIVD
-2812 EQTGKKKEASKVTYR
+2812 EETGKKKEASKVSYR
-2827 QRLIQEMNLNLSGIF
+2827 QRLIQELNLNLSGIF

-2862 DPFVKEDQ
+2862 DPFVSEDQ

-2877 DVFKDYFISEVE
+2877 DIFKDYFMSEVE
-2889 LVKENRNTAKNNGK
+2889 LVKENRNTAKDNGK

-2910 ILADPTKETDAE
+2910 ILGDEA
-2922 KNALH
+2922 H

-2955 EAFIKKETEETEEL
+2955 EAFIKQETEDTEDL
-2969 LRAYDI
+2969 LRSYDI
-2975 ITTEDGQ
+2975 VTTEDGQ
-2982 LSVDKVALFGKEEM
+2982 VSVDKVSLFKKGEA

-3039 NFTSPGQA
+3039 NFTSPGQP
-3047 LVPSSQNIDTR
+3047 LVPSSQKIDAR
-3058 LNKIYNK
+3058 LNEIYNK
-3065 GFKPGDIGYT
+3065 GFEPDDIGYI
-3075 DMTQDHFRSIVL
+3075 DMTQDHFKSVTL
-3087 QDVLSTNE
+3087 ADVLSTNK

-3109 GLITLKGARI
+3109 GLITLKATKV

-3126 WTANNERQYKYDI
+3126 WTSNNEKQYRFDI
-3139 AFEKTIKGK
+3139 AFEELFKSGA
-3148 DLTDTEKKEQG
+3148 
-3159 LNLSEEEK
+3159 SEETLK
-3167 EIFKQGNPGIK
+3167 KFLKGNPGIK
-3178 DTYTPI
+3178 DTYTPV
-3184 KPIVRGSK
+3184 KPIVRGNK

-3199 DIVLHKFALAPLS
+3199 DIVLHKFALAPIS

-3218 LNPNS
+3218 MNPDS

-3232 QKENIDY
+3232 QAENIDY

-3279 DNVKRAVS
+3279 DNVKRAVT

-3296 QSEVPSKDVAAVTQ
+3296 QSEVPSKDVPSVTQ

-3332 PGKEFEDRFMAWL
+3332 AGKEFEDRFLAWL
-3345 ALDDKSSYNEGTNI
+3345 DLDDKSSYNNGTNI
-3359 YNEIINNQKLLEARI
+3359 YNEIVNNQKLLEARI
-3374 EEAVEALHK
+3374 EDAVESLYK
-3383 KLGIVETTNE
+3383 KLGIKETVNE
-3393 EGDKQWVIEDRDKLV
+3393 EGNREWRIEDRDKLV

-3422 NIVDAFAGFVK
+3422 NITDAFEGFVK
-3433 GDVILEATPV
+3433 GDVILEATPI

-3492 KQVFNEDG
+3492 KPTFNKDG
-3500 SPKLTY
+3500 SPKLSYESTE
-3506 ASDNLK
+3506 LE
-3512 FYTKSE
+3512 FYKNE
-3518 DGKVITTCEIMI
+3518 DGKRVCEIMI
-3530 GRWFKSNKTDAELM
+3530 GRWFKSNKSDADLM
-3544 DYFNNDS
+3544 NYFNNTD
-3551 EGKKEFAALMGVAFR
+3551 EGKKELAAITGVAFR

-3615 KNVFTDSQG
+3615 KNLFT
-3624 KIRVVPFLGTG
+3624 
-3635 QEAKNSFYRLFDEG
+3635 EN
-3649 KLLSKSQVKELN
+3649 
-3661 DELELYKSGKLEGK
+3661 SGKLKRIPFYGTGENAKKEFGK
-3675 LIEAIFGEAGLFT
+3675 LYDVGYFDNYISQMKDSLSLESAEDRLMESMFP
-3688 EEDVLEDFIE
+3688 EEYSLQRENVID
-3698 TLKENG
+3698 TL
-3704 IRDSVVDKFYKQS
+3704 YKKS

-3727 NLISNP
+3727 NLISHP

-3740 KPNDATPLKD
+3740 KPNDAKPLSD
-3750 LSIDIQREM
+3750 LSDAIQKEM
-3759 GYEKADFG
+3759 GYGKADFG
-3767 NVGNMLNRGFMSNLR
+3767 NVGNMLSRRFMSNLR

-3808 VTYVDVD
+3808 VTYIDVD

-3820 LIDEQDKIILG
+3820 LVDEQDKIILG
-3831 NESDSNLFATDT
+3831 TKSDSTIFATDT
-3843 DINFQEYNSAIVNG
+3843 NINFQEYNSAVING
-3857 RRRPMFSWIKNK
+3857 VKRPMLSWIKNK

-3896 LGATTNVASTWLFLT
+3896 LGATTNTASTWLFLI
-3911 DLGVPIKTVAYFMNQ
+3911 DLGVPIDTVGYFMNQ
-3926 PIIKDYLRAIENK
+3926 PIIRDYLRSIENK

-3947 DMIADKLEDYSPS
+3947 DMIEDKLAEYSPS
-3960 KEFVKSGTSIKG
+3960 KEFIKSGTSVKG
-3972 IPVETDL
+3972 IPAEADL
-3979 YKMLKYNNAA
+3979 FKMLKYNNAA
-3989 PKKDMSDLQKLQQQY
+3989 PKSDMTDIQKLQQQY
-4004 MLKEFLKYSKMASH
+4004 MLKEFLKYAKMASH

-4038 VFKKMVQLEKARRTI
+4038 VFKKMIQLDKAKKTI

-4060 ISGSFV
+4060 ISGSFI
-4066 KELKDKIFDYRDAF
+4066 KELKNKIFDYRDAF

-4096 NVLMPYTEM
+4096 NVLEPYTDM

-4128 TYKEGV
+4128 TFKEGV

-4172 APKPG
+4172 APKPD

-4185 LNSLSIDQNDKQ
+4185 LNSLSIDQNDKN
-4197 GGKKDAPINLILDN
+4197 GGRKGAPINLILDN
-4211 RDNKVFDQN
+4211 RENKVSDQN

-4233 REEDNLKLYGKL
+4233 KEENNLKLYGKL

-4265 LPYED
+4265 LPYND

-4287 LAQFQELDV
+4287 LAQFQELNI
-4296 FQRSNWNNSDV
+4296 FERNNWNNSDV
-4307 ATYKRE
+4307 VTYKRATLYFGE
-4313 TIKKMPKKEGD
+4313 DKDGTKYVSNLDRDTLVKPLKKA
-4324 GFYMFKPDTK
+4324 T
-4334 LVDSLTTA
+4334 
-4342 VNNKTIPKLIGLSP
+4342 NNGIIPKLVGISP
-4356 MSEAGRSDFVVFTYE
+4356 MSEAGRSDFIVYSYE
-4371 DPISSEQRILRRK
+4371 DVISSEQRILRRK
-4384 NGNNQHQHK
+4384 TGNTQHQHK
-4393 VLMKKVY
+4393 MLMQKVY
-4400 TRDAN
+4400 TTDAN
-4405 DKIIPLTQVTESNGV
+4405 NKRVPLLHITEKNGK

-4425 IYKAIN
+4425 VYKAIN

-4453 GFDKINEVE
+4453 GFDKVNEVK

-4472 GAIAPVSEEE
+4472 GATTTAVETVS
-4482 NRKLMGEPTEE
+4482 
-4493 EMRRMYPEI
+4493 
-4502 YEQGEKPEGTINV
+4502 EKPESVTQEE
-4515 YWGQPES
+4515 WD
-4522 ATSTKILSNLAP
+4522 AST
-4534 RKFSY
+4534 
-4539 ESVDGVTREY
+4539 
-4549 GSVEHAYQ
+4549 
-4557 SNKNGKFDKVT
+4557 
-4568 YDAYVAKGGYGV
+4568 
-4580 KIAPKLTDVGKR
+4580 PK
-4592 ANLQIMKDLVVE
+4592 E
-4604 SFIQNPNSDAAN
+4604 
-4616 KLLQYENFTHNTNEL
+4616 
-4631 IDQAFLEGLKL
+4631 
-4642 AQRELLNMTP
+4642 
-4652 EVKAEIIRQQKEC
+4652 KAEIIRQQKEC